1 MILQGKKILFI
12 APVFHDYHMLIV
24 NKLEAMGASVE
35 FYAERDYSFWF
46 KLVNNLLHPFLSLK
60 QALHYRKI
68 LRRTRRR
75 RFNYLFVIRGYGMP
89 PGFVEAFKRRNPSAI
104 AVMYQWDSDRTN
116 PFSELI
122 PYFDVVRSFDY
133 KDCETFG
140 IPYLPLFYT
149 DDVVE
154 EAAKAHKIKYDFFF
168 MGTYLPERY
177 DAVIR
182 FRDSLPDVYR
192 LKAFIYIPPTALKK
206 EQLRGR
212 TLDPDIV
219 STCPMARKEYLTIL
233 NESKVVVDV
242 SCSRQT
248 GLAMR
253 IIEALATRRKIL
265 TVNEFIKSD
274 PYYDPRNIRLFDSSQ
289 PLIDVTFLNTPFYG
303 QAGVLSIGE
312 WLQAVLALPSE

>member
-1 MILQGKKILFI
+1 MSLQDKRVLFVG
-12 APVFHDYHMLIV
+12 PVFHDYHTLIV
-24 NKLEAMGASVE
+24 NKLEAMGAEVE
-35 FYAERDYSFWF
+35 FCPERDYSIWF
-46 KLVNNLLHPFLSLK
+46 KLVNNLLHPFLFLK

-68 LRRTRRR
+68 LQRTRRQ
-75 RFNYLFVIRGYGMP
+75 RFDYLFVIRGYGMP
-89 PGFVEAFKRRNPSAI
+89 PGFVEAFKKRNPSAI

-116 PFSELI
+116 PFSGLI

-182 FRDSLPDVYR
+182 FRDSLPDVSR

-206 EQLRGR
+206 EQLRGK
-212 TLDPDIV
+212 TLDPHIV
-219 STCPMARKEYLTIL
+219 STCPMARKEYLTTL

-248 GLAMR
+248 GLSMR
-253 IIEALATRRKIL
+253 IIEALASRRKIL

-274 PYYDPRNIRLFDSSQ
+274 PYYDSQNINLFDSER
-289 PLIDVTFLNTPFYG
+289 PFVNETFVNTPFYG
-303 QAGVLSIGE
+303 RVDVLSIEE
-312 WLQAVLALPSE
+312 WLRAAFAFPHE